1 MAIRPARGQH
11 DNGAQRTVELRAD
24 GSVTIA
30 DAAALLGVTS
40 QTVRDWI
47 ERGCPHTPGSR
58 GRSNPTVVNL
68 SSVMQW
74 RIDDRGPRGA
84 GPAPVGEDGQVYDE
98 ALAKAADWHYRA
110 IRRQADARRE
120 LGSLLAVDAVA
131 DVVEAEYQAVRARLN
146 SIPARLAV
154 RIAAESDPAVA
165 RKMIEHAI
173 SDALA
178 HLSAPE
184 DVIERAGGDPR
195 ASVHDAIEIDRE
207 AVHGDDA

>member
-11 DNGAQRTVELRAD
+11 DNGKQRTVELRAD

-40 QTVRDWI
+40 QTVRDWC

-58 GRSNPTVVNL
+58 GRNNPTTVSL
-68 SSVMQW
+68 SAVMQW
-74 RIDDRGPRGA
+74 RLDDRGARGA
-84 GPAPVGEDGQVYDE
+84 APIGEDGQVYDE

-173 SDALA
+173 ADALA
-178 HLSAPE
+178 HLSEPE
-184 DVIERAGGDPR
+184 TVIERAGGDPR
-195 ASVHDAIEIDRE
+195 SSVHDAVEIDGE
-207 AVHGDDA
+207 ALNGDDA